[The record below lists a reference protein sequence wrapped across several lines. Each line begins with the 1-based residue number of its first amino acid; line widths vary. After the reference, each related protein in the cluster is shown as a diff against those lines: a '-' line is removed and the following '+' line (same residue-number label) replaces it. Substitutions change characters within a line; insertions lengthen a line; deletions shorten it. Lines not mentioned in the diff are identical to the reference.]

1 MPANDS
7 NKSKEGLDMKPF
19 AIAKDVFWVGAI
31 HPELRLFDDLFP
43 TKHGTTYNSYLVKG
57 QNKIALID
65 TVKGIFAPD
74 FMANLKTVCDP
85 AKIDYLIVNHTE
97 PDHSG
102 SFQEFLKINPHV
114 TVVITKP
121 GALFLQELTNS
132 KFNVLEA
139 SDELSIDLGG
149 RTLKFVIA
157 PFLHWP
163 DTMFTYLAEDQ
174 VLFPCDAFGSHY
186 YSEAGMF
193 NDTAGDFNED
203 FAFYFDCLVRPF
215 KKKVLLAIAKVKD
228 VPVKVIAPSHGP
240 IHRVDPLQYVKKY
253 QEFSTVMKLPNGKK
267 SILVLY
273 LSAHKNTDKLTRQI
287 AAGLKT
293 EKTEVKVI
301 HIPEVSLDQIRDELE
316 KADGLLIGSP
326 TINRDIPKPVWDVL
340 GLFQT
345 VSLELKL
352 AAAYGSFGWSG
363 EAVKM
368 IEDRLKSLKLKT
380 FEPGYK
386 VNFAPTEENLA
397 KAREFGQKFAEAML
411 V

>member
-1 MPANDS
+1 
-7 NKSKEGLDMKPF
+7 MKPF
-19 AIAKDVFWVGAI
+19 EIAKNVHWVGAI
-31 HPELRLFDDLFP
+31 HPDLRLFDDLFP
-43 TKHGTTYNSYLVKG
+43 TAHGTTYNSYLVKG
-57 QNKIALID
+57 QNQTALID
-65 TVKGIFAPD
+65 TVKGIFYQD
-74 FMANLKTVCDP
+74 FIVNLKTVCDP

-102 SFQEFLKINPHV
+102 SIKEFLRINPNI
-114 TVVITKP
+114 TIVITKP
-121 GALFLQELTNS
+121 GSLFLQELTNS

-139 SDELSIDLGG
+139 SDDLTIDLGG

-174 VLFPCDAFGSHY
+174 ILFPCDAFGSHY
-186 YSEAGMF
+186 YSETGMF
-193 NDTAGDFNED
+193 NDTAGDFCED
-203 FAFYFDCLVRPF
+203 FAYYFDCLVRPF

-228 VPVKVIAPSHGP
+228 VPVKVIASSHGP
-240 IHRVDPLQYVKKY
+240 IHRDNPLQYVKKY
-253 QEFSTVMKLPNGKK
+253 QEFSTVQKLPGGKK

-316 KADGLLIGSP
+316 KADGLLVGSP

-345 VSLELKL
+345 VSLDLKL
-352 AAAYGSFGWSG
+352 TAAYGSFGWSG

-368 IEDRLKSLKLKT
+368 IEERFKSLKLKT

-386 VNFAPTEENLA
+386 VNFTPTETDLDA
-397 KAREFGQKFAEAML
+397 ARGFGQKFVKALL